1 MIGEFPAASL
11 NGGLTDTQLY
21 EYALAAGFDG
31 AWGWALNGGSGIA
44 NLSPAM
50 AAIRSR
56 PGVPLSI
63 AGASPPPDNCKAP
76 APTQPLPPQPEPACT
91 DTPPPPG
98 SYTCAQQSGWNKCGE
113 SFMAGFCCKTC
124 FGCKGV
130 LQCGGV
136 NVNPATT

>member
-31 AWGWALNGGSGIA
+31 GWGWALNGGGGIS

-56 PGVPLSI
+56 
-63 AGASPPPDNCKAP
+63 
-76 APTQPLPPQPEPACT
+76 CT
-91 DTPPPPG
+91 NFDIILII
-98 SYTCAQQSGWNKCGE
+98 SYA
-113 SFMAGFCCKTC
+113 F
-124 FGCKGV
+124 
-130 LQCGGV
+130 
-136 NVNPATT
+136 